1 MKRALIIIP
10 TFNEAENIVNIINEL
25 VAINYE
31 GVTIEILVVDDN
43 SSDGTAMLVKNLNYK
58 RVHIIERPSKLGLG
72 TAYIRGFKFAIEN
85 NFDYVFEMDADFSH
99 DPKAIPAFLDKLKEY
114 DLVIGSRYIQ
124 GIAVV
129 NWPLSRLMISMGA
142 SYYSR
147 MITFLPVKDVTAGFM
162 SYRVESLKHID
173 LDKVKSNG
181 YSFQI
186 EMKFR
191 MWKKGFKLIEIPILF
206 VDRRAGVSKMSRKI
220 VYEAMFMVWK
230 LKLMSIFNK
239 LS

>member
-1 MKRALIIIP
+1 
-10 TFNEAENIVNIINEL
+10 
-25 VAINYE
+25 
-31 GVTIEILVVDDN
+31 
-43 SSDGTAMLVKNLNYK
+43 
-58 RVHIIERPSKLGLG
+58 
-72 TAYIRGFKFAIEN
+72 
-85 NFDYVFEMDADFSH
+85 
-99 DPKAIPAFLDKLKEY
+99 
-114 DLVIGSRYIQ
+114 
-124 GIAVV
+124 
-129 NWPLSRLMISMGA
+129 
-142 SYYSR
+142 
-147 MITFLPVKDVTAGFM
+147 M

-239 LS
+239 L

>member
-1 MKRALIIIP
+1 
-10 TFNEAENIVNIINEL
+10 
-25 VAINYE
+25 
-31 GVTIEILVVDDN
+31 N
-43 SSDGTAMLVKNLNYK
+43 SNDGTAMLVKNLNYK

-239 LS
+239 L